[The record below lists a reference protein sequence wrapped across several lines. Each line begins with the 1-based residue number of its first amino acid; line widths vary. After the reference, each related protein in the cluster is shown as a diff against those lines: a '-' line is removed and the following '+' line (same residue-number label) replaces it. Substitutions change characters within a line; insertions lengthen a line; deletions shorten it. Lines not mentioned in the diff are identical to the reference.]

1 MNSER
6 VQMTDP
12 KTGIRITQ
20 ITSYPTP
27 SEPMA
32 YDWPGI
38 TPDNRRVIFRAQRW
52 SARDAPWD
60 LFRCDVDGLDLFRLT
75 KRAPECGRISACLS
89 ADGQRVFAAWSNEL
103 LIRAIDMETGRTE
116 VVADLSM
123 SAGDLGKVAIG
134 LNCELPDHR
143 ILLGLRSPVRRTT
156 ESAVLDLRT
165 GHLAL
170 LGDDTVPY
178 GFDFLRNGPVVI
190 RNQRRLTVATRRDG
204 SRAIEN
210 TRPEPQKICRVTMQG
225 QDEVFIATTEMFG
238 HSTMLGCT
246 GLVQGTGKPPHRCVW
261 LADEGRDPW
270 KLVQGPYFW
279 HSGASFDGEW
289 IIADTNWP
297 DEGLQL
303 VHVATGNRRT
313 LCHAGATQGQPNF
326 GHAHPSLSRDG
337 RVCVFGSD
345 RTGIQQ
351 VYVAHITEEFRDS
364 VIEGELDSPR
374 NKRVQSMQGQING
387 NR

>member
-6 VQMTDP
+6 VQMIDP
-12 KTGIRITQ
+12 KTGIQ
-20 ITSYPTP
+20 VVQLTSYPTP

-32 YDWPGI
+32 YDWPSI
-38 TPDNRRVIFRAQRW
+38 TPDNRRVILRAQRW
-52 SARDAPWD
+52 NERDAPWD
-60 LFRCDVDGLDLFRLT
+60 LFRCDVDGLDLSRLS

-89 ADGQRVFAAWSNEL
+89 ADGQKVFAAWSNEPV
-103 LIRAIDMETGRTE
+103 IHAIDLETGSME
-116 VVADLSM
+116 VVADLSL
-123 SAGDLGKVAIG
+123 STKDLGKVAIG
-134 LNCELPDHR
+134 LNCEVPGHK
-143 ILLGLRSPVRRTT
+143 ILLGLRNPVKRTA

-178 GFDFLRNGPVVI
+178 GFDFVRSRPVVI
-190 RNQRRLTVATRRDG
+190 RNQRRLAVATRPDG

-210 TRPEPQKICRVTMQG
+210 KRPEPQKICRVTMQG
-225 QDEVFIATTEMFG
+225 QHEAFVATTELFG

-246 GLVQGTGKPPHRCVW
+246 GLVQGTGKPPDRCIW

-270 KLVQGPYFW
+270 KLIQGPYFW

-303 VHVATGNRRT
+303 VHVATGHRRT
-313 LCHAGATQGQPNF
+313 LCHVGATQGQPNF

-374 NKRVQSMQGQING
+374 SKWVCKMQIQTSG